1 MFWRIYKR
9 RSTENF
15 KGLPYIC
22 TLLSTSLW
30 TYYSLIKPKSTLILT
45 INAAGTVLQSF
56 YLTVFLIFVPKQCK
70 VINMHDVDLI
80 EARKA
85 STRSISSS
93 KLKSNTVWNDLGE
106 QSNLT
111 SVCTKHT

>member
-9 RSTENF
+9 RPTENL

-30 TYYSLIKPKSTLILT
+30 TYYNLIKPGGTLILT
-45 INAAGTVLQSF
+45 INATGTVLQSF
-56 YLTVFLIFVPKQCK
+56 YLTVFLIFALKQCK
-70 VINMHDVDLI
+70 IINMHDVALI
-80 EARKA
+80 ESRKA

-93 KLKSNTVWNDLGE
+93 KLKRNIVWNDLGE

-111 SVCTKHT
+111 SVCTKHN